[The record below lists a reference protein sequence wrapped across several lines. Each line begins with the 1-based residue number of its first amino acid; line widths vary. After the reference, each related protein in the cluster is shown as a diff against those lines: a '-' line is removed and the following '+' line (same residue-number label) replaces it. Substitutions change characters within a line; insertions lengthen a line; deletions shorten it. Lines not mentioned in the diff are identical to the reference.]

1 MAVRRRV
8 LIAVAALLAGAL
20 LLGGWLAFR
29 VYQAGTA
36 LRDLQATAD
45 GARAEA
51 DALDVPALEA
61 RLPGAQDAA
70 ARAADAVDDPV
81 WRLAERLPLVGDD
94 LRAVAVVATAADR
107 LAHDAAPDL
116 LTALGAVVHA
126 GARPAEAVPAGW
138 VDLTPV
144 AAAAPAAARAA
155 TVVDGLRA
163 DLATIDPD
171 RLVGP
176 VAGPV
181 AQLRRALDGA
191 SGSLSAVGEVAAV
204 LPDLLGADGPRTYLL
219 LSLNPAELRAQGGI
233 VGAVAVLQ
241 VADGAVGLVGQRSTV
256 DLPELAAPAL
266 PLSDAEAALYGDRPG
281 RWVQDSVLVPDF
293 PRAAALA
300 AAFWQQSTGQVV
312 DGVIATDPVVVAD
325 LLSATGRTVQADGEE
340 LGGDT
345 LLQALLRDAYLAY
358 GDPRW
363 GDAFYAQVATAAFA
377 VLRDATADPATARV
391 AGQALL
397 DAVDQRRVAL
407 WTADPAEQAVL
418 ARTPLGGAFLTG
430 DAATPTGRV
439 GAALGV
445 FLDDATAGKLDFDLT
460 ATVTVT
466 MQGCGTADPTA
477 RVDLALD
484 YAPPADVAGYPA
496 QVLGDGRSGVPAGW
510 LATNVSFWS
519 PRDGRVGPVSRDG
532 VVVGGQQASA
542 ARRDVAVL
550 TSRLAPGAAET
561 YSVTV
566 PAPGGALTVWTT
578 PTLTGPGVVTGECA
592 AG

>member
-8 LIAVAALLAGAL
+8 LIAVAVLLAAAL

-29 VYQAGTA
+29 VYRAGTA

-51 DALDVPALEA
+51 GALDLPALEA

-81 WRLAERLPLVGDD
+81 WRLAEHLPLVGDD

-107 LAHDAAPDL
+107 LARDAAPDL
-116 LTALGAVVHA
+116 LTALGTVV
-126 GARPAEAVPAGW
+126 GPGEEPARSVPAGW
-138 VDLTPV
+138 VDLAPV
-144 AAAAPAAARAA
+144 VDAAPAAARAA
-155 TVVDGLRA
+155 SVVDGLRA
-163 DLATIDPD
+163 DLATLDPD

-181 AQLRRALDGA
+181 AQLQGALDGA
-191 SGSLSAVGEVAAV
+191 SSSLSALGEVAAV

-256 DLPELAAPAL
+256 DLPELAVPAL
-266 PLSDAEAALYGDRPG
+266 PLSSAEAALYGDRPG

-300 AAFWQQSTGQVV
+300 AAFWQQSTGQAV
-312 DGVIATDPVVVAD
+312 DGVLATDPVVVAD
-325 LLSATGRTVQADGEE
+325 LLSATGRTVQADGAE

-345 LLQALLRDAYLAY
+345 LLRALLRDAYLAY
-358 GDPRW
+358 GDPRS
-363 GDAFYAQVATAAFA
+363 GDAFYAQVATAAFG
-377 VLRDATADPATARV
+377 VLRDAAADPAAARV

-397 DAVDQRRVAL
+397 DAVDERRVSL
-407 WTADPAEQAVL
+407 WSADPAEQAVL
-418 ARTPLGGAFLTG
+418 AGTPLGGAFLSG
-430 DAATPTGRV
+430 DAVTPTGRV
-439 GAALGV
+439 GGAVGV
-445 FLDDATAGKLDFDLT
+445 FLDDATAGKLDFDLA

-477 RVDLALD
+477 RVDLRLD
-484 YAPPADVAGYPA
+484 YRPPADVAGYPA

-519 PRDGRVGPVSRDG
+519 ARDGRVGPVSRDG
-532 VVVGGQQASA
+532 AVVGGQQASP

-550 TSRLAPGAAET
+550 TSRLEPGAGET
-561 YSVTV
+561 YGVTV

-578 PTLTGPGVVTGECA
+578 PTLTGPGAVTGECP

>member
-8 LIAVAALLAGAL
+8 LIAVAVLLAALL

-45 GARAEA
+45 GARAEVGA
-51 DALDVPALEA
+51 MDVPALEA
-61 RLPGAQDAA
+61 RLPDAQDAA
-70 ARAADAVDDPV
+70 ARAADAADDPV

-116 LTALGAVVHA
+116 LTALGSVVGP
-126 GARPAEAVPAGW
+126 GAQPARAVPAGW
-138 VDLTPV
+138 VDLAPV
-144 AAAAPAAARAA
+144 ADAAPAAARAA
-155 TVVDGLRA
+155 AVVDSLRA
-163 DLATIDPD
+163 DLATLDPD

-181 AQLRRALDGA
+181 AQLQGALDGA
-191 SGSLSAVGEVAAV
+191 SSSLSALGEVAAV
-204 LPDLLGADGPRTYLL
+204 LPDLLGDDRPRTYLL

-266 PLSDAEAALYGDRPG
+266 PLSEAEVALYGDRPG

-300 AAFWQQSTGQVV
+300 AAFWQQSTGQAV
-312 DGVIATDPVVVAD
+312 DGVLATDPVVVAD
-325 LLSATGRTVQADGEE
+325 LLSATGRTVQADGAE

-345 LLQALLRDAYLAY
+345 LLRALLRDAYLAY

-363 GDAFYAQVATAAFA
+363 GDAFYAQVATAAFG
-377 VLRDATADPATARV
+377 VLRDAAADPAAARV
-391 AGQALL
+391 AGEALL
-397 DAVDQRRVAL
+397 GAVDERRVAL
-407 WTADPAEQAVL
+407 WSADPAEQAVL
-418 ARTPLGGAFLTG
+418 ARTPLGGAFLSG
-430 DAATPTGRV
+430 DAVTPTGRV
-439 GAALGV
+439 GGAVGV
-445 FLDDATAGKLDFDLT
+445 FLDDATAGKLDFDLA
-460 ATVTVT
+460 ATVSVT

-477 RVDLALD
+477 RVDLRLD
-484 YAPPADVAGYPA
+484 YRPPADVAGYPA

-519 PRDGRVGPVSRDG
+519 ARDGRVGPVARDG
-532 VVVGGQQASA
+532 AVIGGQTGSA
-542 ARRDVAVL
+542 ERRDVAVL
-550 TSRLAPGAAET
+550 TSRLAPGAGEA

-578 PTLTGPGVVTGECA
+578 PTLTGPGVVAGECP

>member
-8 LIAVAALLAGAL
+8 LIAVAVLLAAAL

-29 VYQAGTA
+29 VYRAGTA

-51 DALDVPALEA
+51 GALDLPALEA

-81 WRLAERLPLVGDD
+81 WRLAEHLPLVGDD

-107 LAHDAAPDL
+107 LARDAAPDL
-116 LTALGAVVHA
+116 LTALGTVV
-126 GARPAEAVPAGW
+126 GPGEEPARSVPAGW
-138 VDLTPV
+138 VDLAPV
-144 AAAAPAAARAA
+144 VDAAPAAARAA
-155 TVVDGLRA
+155 SVVDGLRA
-163 DLATIDPD
+163 DLATLDPD

-181 AQLRRALDGA
+181 AQLQGALDGA
-191 SGSLSAVGEVAAV
+191 SSSLSALGEVAAV

-256 DLPELAAPAL
+256 DLPELAVPAL

-300 AAFWQQSTGQVV
+300 AAFWQQSTGQAV
-312 DGVIATDPVVVAD
+312 DGVLATDPVVVAD
-325 LLSATGRTVQADGEE
+325 LLSATGRTVQADGAE

-345 LLQALLRDAYLAY
+345 LLRALLRDAYLAY
-358 GDPRW
+358 GDPRS
-363 GDAFYAQVATAAFA
+363 GDAFYAQVATAAFG
-377 VLRDATADPATARV
+377 VLRDAAAEPAAARV

-397 DAVDQRRVAL
+397 DAVDERRVSL
-407 WTADPAEQAVL
+407 WSADPAEQAVL
-418 ARTPLGGAFLTG
+418 AGTPLGGAFLSG
-430 DAATPTGRV
+430 DAVTPTGRV
-439 GAALGV
+439 GGAVGV
-445 FLDDATAGKLDFDLT
+445 FLDDATAGKLDFDLA

-477 RVDLALD
+477 RVDLRLD
-484 YAPPADVAGYPA
+484 YRPPADVAGYPA

-519 PRDGRVGPVSRDG
+519 ARDGRVGPVSRDG
-532 VVVGGQQASA
+532 AVVGGQQASA

-550 TSRLAPGAAET
+550 TSRLEPGAGET
-561 YSVTV
+561 YGVTV

-578 PTLTGPGVVTGECA
+578 PTLTGPGAVTGECP

>member
-191 SGSLSAVGEVAAV
+191 SGSLSAVGEAAAV

-256 DLPELAAPAL
+256 
-266 PLSDAEAALYGDRPG
+266 DRPG

-397 DAVDQRRVAL
+397 DAVDQRR
-407 WTADPAEQAVL
+407 
-418 ARTPLGGAFLTG
+418 
-430 DAATPTGRV
+430 
-439 GAALGV
+439 
-445 FLDDATAGKLDFDLT
+445 
-460 ATVTVT
+460 
-466 MQGCGTADPTA
+466 
-477 RVDLALD
+477 
-484 YAPPADVAGYPA
+484 
-496 QVLGDGRSGVPAGW
+496 
-510 LATNVSFWS
+510 
-519 PRDGRVGPVSRDG
+519 
-532 VVVGGQQASA
+532 
-542 ARRDVAVL
+542 
-550 TSRLAPGAAET
+550 
-561 YSVTV
+561 
-566 PAPGGALTVWTT
+566 
-578 PTLTGPGVVTGECA
+578 
-592 AG
+592 